1 MKKEA
6 RSQTAVA
13 VGVDPMW
20 QSLKNLVSIV
30 PKIRP
35 NLVKSVEI
43 IEGDGGLGTVFL
55 FTFGSGESL
64 IKKKTHLF
72 YITFRI
78 EYLFLM

>member
-64 IKKKTHLF
+64 IKKKKIFFT
-72 YITFRI
+72 
-78 EYLFLM
+78 